1 MRAVQGGEMTPIREK
16 ERGVIQ
22 KRKFVKQLILLN
34 NLGVK
39 APIGGGKFET
49 DVQFLYLFQF
59 LIKKNRRHTR
69 FMVVLNSNSQPSIRE
84 HMCVVFQKSAT
95 ILLRFL

>member
-1 MRAVQGGEMTPIREK
+1 MRAVQGEEMTPIREK

-49 DVQFLYLFQF
+49 DVQFL
-59 LIKKNRRHTR
+59 
-69 FMVVLNSNSQPSIRE
+69 
-84 HMCVVFQKSAT
+84 
-95 ILLRFL
+95 

>member
-1 MRAVQGGEMTPIREK
+1 MRAVQGGEMTLIREK

-22 KRKFVKQLILLN
+22 NRKFVKQLILLN

-39 APIGGGKFET
+39 SPSVKAPIAGGKFET

-69 FMVVLNSNSQPSIRE
+69 LW
-84 HMCVVFQKSAT
+84 
-95 ILLRFL
+95 